1 MRTLLFI
8 ILTFVIRH
16 SCLAGALTFSLD
28 TNAIHLRK
36 DAPVTFDANL
46 IWAGPGLLEGR
57 LEFSMQRGAHPA
69 GMVRTAEIV
78 MQPGKRAVPVLL
90 PPPPATE
97 NGDGLAV
104 RVRFVGKSGTWDFGD
119 QKLGIYGFASNELVF
134 CVPRTDR
141 RITELDTARERSLHL
156 DTLRPKLD
164 AKSYLSFTILTSGV
178 RVENLPAHPT
188 GWCAY
193 DAVYLDGPAFAA
205 LGEKQLTGLRRWIE
219 GGGSAWVCADVPAQE
234 RHTDFLNALCDS
246 HGTKKRY
253 TPGDGG
259 RITAPGREPLVL
271 SPGLGV
277 AVIVTHTAVEKEFS
291 EKPWRTAVAALWKL
305 PPEQVREVAAEGV
318 WSDNWAQ
325 QQIQRRYF
333 NNELALHSLWTTT
346 AGMDSL
352 RPDAPKTVPLAI
364 VGTALV
370 VLLLGVGP
378 GDFFLLGWLR
388 RRRWTWLLFPACC
401 ALCAWWIGR
410 AAERS
415 IGSDDRRGTLRF
427 VDVSRDGRVLR
438 ELRYEFLLPAR
449 DRQWEVRVEDGLAV
463 SVPRTN
469 IEDYIQPQ
477 RGFVQY
483 PAGRISSSKDSGDA
497 VFEWESASRGRIQR
511 SLRQWTPA
519 LMRVTTF
526 PVGAKD
532 DSGAQ
537 WDSLEASNLKVR
549 LGENKGVFVNDEP
562 VASQGG
568 LQYWF
573 SAKGGSVLPQALRV
587 MDFDDAEDTDEM
599 NAHVQ
604 LKARLGRAP
613 GATGDLQRSI
623 VNDNTRNE
631 PFSLA
636 WRKEGNV
643 TTIYRR
649 FAAPPEP

>member
-1 MRTLLFI
+1 MRTLLFV
-8 ILTFVIRH
+8 ILSFVIQH
-16 SCLAGALTFSLD
+16 SAVAEALTFSLD

-36 DAPVTFDANL
+36 DAPVALDANL
-46 IWAGPGLLEGR
+46 TWAGPGLLEGR

-69 GMVRTAEIV
+69 GMVRTQEIV
-78 MQPGKRAVPVLL
+78 MQPGKRVVPVLL

-104 RVRFVGKSGTWDFGD
+104 HVSFVGKSGTWDFGD

-219 GGGSAWVCADVPAQE
+219 GGGSVWVCADVPAQE
-234 RHTDFLNALCDS
+234 RHVAFLDALCAS
-246 HGTKKRY
+246 HGSQKTF
-253 TPGDGG
+253 TSSDGG

-271 SPGLGV
+271 RPGLGV
-277 AVIVTHTAVEKEFS
+277 AVIVTHTADEKEFS
-291 EKPWRTAVAALWKL
+291 EKPWRAAVAALWKL

-352 RPDAPKTVPLAI
+352 KPDAPKPVPLAI

-401 ALCAWWIGR
+401 VLCAWWIGR

-449 DRQWEVRVEDGLAV
+449 DRQWQLDVEDGVASAVQRAWTDDSLNTLASTGIESLV
-463 SVPRTN
+463 ETPR
-469 IEDYIQPQ
+469 
-477 RGFVQY
+477 
-483 PAGRISSSKDSGDA
+483 DA
-497 VFEWESASRGRIQR
+497 VFEWKSTSHGRIQR

-519 LMRVTTF
+519 LVRVTTF
-526 PVGAKD
+526 PADAKD
-532 DSGAQ
+532 DSGVQ
-537 WDSLEASNLKVR
+537 WDTIEARNIKVR
-549 LGENKGVFVNDEP
+549 LGANQQLIVKDEIP
-562 VASQGG
+562 DAPPG
-568 LQYWF
+568 LQFW
-573 SAKGGSVLPQALRV
+573 SSEKRAGELPPVLRV
-587 MDFDDAEDTDEM
+587 DANFGNLSGLDEAE
-599 NAHVQ
+599 NAQ
-604 LKARLGRAP
+604 QRLSTHQGRAP
-613 GATGDLQRSI
+613 CAAVGLLNAI
-623 VNDNTRNE
+623 ANDNARDE
-631 PFSLA
+631 HFSLA